1 MSVMRYLAL
10 TLLVPLLS
18 ACEPEV
24 KPAKVEPSKNVAPA
38 EAKAPA
44 QAPAQALST
53 PPADAPAAAPTEAG
67 PGPEVPEEPQAVA
80 PVPAAVTPSKA
91 APPPAASRAEEQQAS
106 APVAPVQPEHAT
118 LDLSLPPEL
127 LEQLSAEGVPGEV
140 AAPLLPPLFE
150 EDAAGD
156 PFQLSGRLITNEDDA
171 DYWESVDGAELQFK
185 FKR

>member
-24 KPAKVEPSKNVAPA
+24 KPAKVEPSNNVAPA
-38 EAKAPA
+38 EAK
-44 QAPAQALST
+44 APAQALST

-67 PGPEVPEEPQAVA
+67 PGPEVPEEPQALV

-91 APPPAASRAEEQQAS
+91 APPPAASRAKEQQAS
-106 APVAPVQPEHAT
+106 AQAVPVQPEHAT

>member
-1 MSVMRYLAL
+1 MSVMRFLVL
-10 TLLVPLLS
+10 TLLLPLLS
-18 ACEPEV
+18 ACEPDA

-38 EAKAPA
+38 ESKAPV
-44 QAPAQALST
+44 QALST
-53 PPADAPAAAPTEAG
+53 PPADAPTAASTEAG
-67 PGPEVPEEPQAVA
+67 QVPEKPQAVA

-91 APPPAASRAEEQQAS
+91 APPPAASRAKVQQAS
-106 APVAPVQPEHAT
+106 AQVAPLQPEHAT

-156 PFQLSGRLITNEDDA
+156 PFQLSGRLITNEGDA

>member
-1 MSVMRYLAL
+1 MSVMRYLVL

-44 QAPAQALST
+44 QALST
-53 PPADAPAAAPTEAG
+53 SPADAPAAAETEAG
-67 PGPEVPEEPQAVA
+67 QGPEVPEEPQAVA
-80 PVPAAVTPSKA
+80 AVPPTVTPSKT
-91 APPPAASRAEEQQAS
+91 APPPAASRAKVQQAPAQI
-106 APVAPVQPEHAT
+106 APVRPEQAT

-127 LEQLSAEGVPGEV
+127 LEHLNAEGVPGE
-140 AAPLLPPLFE
+140 AAPPLLPPLFE
-150 EDAAGD
+150 EDAAAGD